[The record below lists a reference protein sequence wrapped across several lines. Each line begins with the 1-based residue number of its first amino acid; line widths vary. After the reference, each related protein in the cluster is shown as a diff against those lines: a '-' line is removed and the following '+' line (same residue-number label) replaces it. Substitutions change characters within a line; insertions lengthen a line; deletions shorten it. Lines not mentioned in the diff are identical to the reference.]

1 MGKNKSLV
9 FFILIPLILIG
20 CTVVP
25 SQNNHDDGTLI
36 IGEVYTLES
45 GKTINGNLVVIGS
58 SFIMEEDTQVLGD
71 ISLIGS
77 TTQIGGQVIGDVFA
91 FAGSSTLEISGV
103 IDGDLNQVFHKLN
116 QRDGSTI
123 TGEISTFSNPQTIQP
138 FWSGFNL
145 ILPFFANPEK
155 VVNSRL
161 MLSAVFVFLACLIA
175 YLLPKPTRNVMRTIQ
190 NQAGISWGVGFL
202 IMLVTPVVIVVL
214 AITICLSPFALVL
227 LVILLVAAL
236 FGWIAMAALLG
247 ELMNRWF
254 YLKMNLVLQ
263 TLVGAFLIALLVSLI
278 TLIPIVGFLTAI
290 LLGCSGLGGVV
301 ISRFGKFEDK
311 GERKRKKDVNP
322 QKALPENQDP
332 PHKD

>member
-1 MGKNKSLV
+1 MVKNKAL
-9 FFILIPLILIG
+9 FILILIPLILIG

-25 SQNNHDDGTLI
+25 SQSDGDSGTVI
-36 IGEVYTLES
+36 IGEIYTLEK

-58 SFIMEEDTQVLGD
+58 SFTMQEGSQVLGD

-77 TTQIGGQVIGDVFA
+77 TTQISGAVKGDIFA
-91 FAGSSTLEISGV
+91 FAGSSTLESSGV
-103 IDGDLNQVFHKLN
+103 VDGDLNQVFHKLN

-123 TGEISTFSNPQTIQP
+123 TGEISTFSSPQTIQP
-138 FWSGFNL
+138 LWSGFNF

-155 VVNSRL
+155 MINSRL
-161 MLSAVFVFLACLIA
+161 ILSAVFLFLACLIA

-190 NQAGISWGVGFL
+190 NQPGVSWGVGFL
-202 IMLVTPVVIVVL
+202 VLLVSPVIILVL

-227 LVILLVAAL
+227 LVTLMVASL

-247 ELMNRWF
+247 EFMNRWF

-263 TLVGAFLIALLVSLI
+263 TLAGGLLTALLISLV
-278 TLIPIVGFLTAI
+278 TLIPIVGFLSAI
-290 LLGCSGLGGVV
+290 LLGCCGLGGVV

-311 GERKRKKDVNP
+311 GDRKRKKKVIPKEKFEDSGNTP
-322 QKALPENQDP
+322 
-332 PHKD
+332 